1 MCWQARAGRGLGLPP
16 WGVCLRSRQG
26 TEQCEASA
34 PGPWVLGPA
43 AASFGPR
50 LSSWP
55 LFPALRKYVA
65 DLDGG
70 APVEGSLAFAGA
82 AQSGRAVAANELVVR
97 SVWDMGHQS
106 WYRAPGRRSPEPQTR
121 LGRTSS

>member
-16 WGVCLRSRQG
+16 WGVCLRSRQR

-43 AASFGPR
+43 AAGFGPR

-70 APVEGSLAFAGA
+70 ALVEGSLAFAGA
-82 AQSGRAVAANELVVR
+82 GRWRGSGQGVAGVCPSSAVR
-97 SVWDMGHQS
+97 KGCCS
-106 WYRAPGRRSPEPQTR
+106 
-121 LGRTSS
+121 